1 MNLKFPFSSEQR
13 KMLPIHPYIIFL
25 LLLFSVSSVRI
36 LKVKSL
42 FVYSGQELVALSL
55 SRSSHVKLSSEAVYC
70 RFIKTARKYSPFVNL
85 SLFSSLLYLYISN
98 SELDAKQVF
107 V

>member
-1 MNLKFPFSSEQR
+1 MNFKFPFSEQR
-13 KMLPIHPYIIFL
+13 KMLPIHPYIILL

-55 SRSSHVKLSSEAVYC
+55 SRSSHVKLSSEAVLLSIY
-70 RFIKTARKYSPFVNL
+70 KDSKKPFSICQVVL
-85 SLFSSLLYLYISN
+85 VLLCSFLYNSN
-98 SELDAKQVF
+98 SELDTKQVF

>member
-55 SRSSHVKLSSEAVYC
+55 SRSSHVKLSSEAVLLSIYQDS
-70 RFIKTARKYSPFVNL
+70 KKPYSICQVVL
-85 SLFSSLLYLYISN
+85 VLFSSLSIHI
-98 SELDAKQVF
+98 QF
-107 V
+107 